1 MGSPCL
7 LEWAPAGLFG
17 LQPDVQAAN
26 HGGTAVC
33 SRAGL
38 KQSCEAMLKL
48 VGGQGLLKQDQ
59 LPPSCD
65 PCKDVRQPLYF
76 TAPVVSACDVGLES
90 G

>member
-1 MGSPCL
+1 MCKQQIMVEL
-7 LEWAPAGLFG
+7 LSAAE
-17 LQPDVQAAN
+17 QA
-26 HGGTAVC
+26 
-33 SRAGL
+33 SSSL
-38 KQSCEAMLKL
+38 EAMLKL